1 MTTLEELW
9 PLFGLRV
16 RCGPLEMRPV
26 QDADLPEVLAVVQGG
41 IHEPERMPFYFPWTD
56 ATGDEQVRNTLQ
68 HYWRSRAE
76 VSPEK
81 WSIELGVWRD
91 GCFRGIQ
98 AVSTQDFAVTRTGET
113 GSWLGMPYQGRGTGT
128 LMRQAICVLCFD
140 HLGFTEITS
149 GAFLDN
155 PESWRS
161 AARSATSRTAGSG
174 SSAAT
179 PARSTAAAADAG
191 GAGAAAVRVEVE
203 GVAAYARLLGIERRQ
218 PRLGTALARVAG
230 ARRGAGVA
238 DRNRLESGRWQ

>member
-41 IHEPERMPFYFPWTD
+41 IHEPERMPFYYPWTD
-56 ATGDEQVRNTLQ
+56 ATGDELVRNTLQ

-91 GCFRGIQ
+91 GGFRGIQ
-98 AVSTQDFAVTRTGET
+98 AVSTRDFAVTRTGET
-113 GSWLGMPYQGRGTGT
+113 GSWLGMPFQGRGTGT

-155 PESWRS
+155 PESR
-161 AARSATSRTAGSG
+161 AVSRKVGYVENGRVRLKRRDTRAVNQQLLL
-174 SSAAT
+174 T
-179 PARSTAAAADAG
+179 PEAL
-191 GAGAAAVRVEVE
+191 VRPPHAVEVE
-203 GVAAYARLLGIERRQ
+203 GVAGVRRLLGIDD
-218 PRLGTALARVAG
+218 PAA
-230 ARRGAGVA
+230 
-238 DRNRLESGRWQ
+238 